1 MIFELGF
8 LQMTGENDARMM
20 GLFKSKEVGV
30 LGKEEKVYQSSPA
43 CEIRAHCCIP
53 DVLVA

>member
-53 DVLVA
+53 AVLVA